1 MLLMK
6 KSPLTTS
13 SPKEIPKKQN
23 FPRMD
28 FSPLWQW
35 SFVRTEGSSA
45 CWKSHPPWDV
55 CCTASGTRSA
65 SWNSNCSAQMETA
78 PGDQPA
84 FARKAFSEGRSAIQ
98 TPCTAFS
105 IPTHRVPMHIQ
116 VQRWRMQHYAWGGH
130 SSRVEM
136 WRLGGDPCM
145 ARRPLSHTRQRASAE
160 RGRDRSR
167 CTHKRT
173 LQIRLTKRSRQR
185 QLLRCPSPANNL
197 L

>member
-84 FARKAFSEGRSAIQ
+84 FARKAFSEGRSAIR

-105 IPTHRVPMHIQ
+105 IPTHSVPMHIQ
-116 VQRWRMQHYAWGGH
+116 VQRWRMQHYACGGTA
-130 SSRVEM
+130 
-136 WRLGGDPCM
+136 LGWKCGGWVGIHAWLGVPYPTHGNVHLQSEEGTAPD
-145 ARRPLSHTRQRASAE
+145 ALTR
-160 RGRDRSR
+160 GPFRSD
-167 CTHKRT
+167 
-173 LQIRLTKRSRQR
+173 
-185 QLLRCPSPANNL
+185 
-197 L
+197 

>member
-55 CCTASGTRSA
+55 CCTAAGHAAPPGTATALHKWKLPQETNQLLQERHFLKGEVLSRLRA
-65 SWNSNCSAQMETA
+65 LPSPSRLTACRCTSRCKGGGCSTMHGGGTALGWKCGGWVGIHAWLGVPYPTHGNVHLQSEEGTA
-78 PGDQPA
+78 PDALTRGP
-84 FARKAFSEGRSAIQ
+84 FRS
-98 TPCTAFS
+98 
-105 IPTHRVPMHIQ
+105 
-116 VQRWRMQHYAWGGH
+116 
-130 SSRVEM
+130 
-136 WRLGGDPCM
+136 D
-145 ARRPLSHTRQRASAE
+145 
-160 RGRDRSR
+160 
-167 CTHKRT
+167 
-173 LQIRLTKRSRQR
+173 
-185 QLLRCPSPANNL
+185 
-197 L
+197 